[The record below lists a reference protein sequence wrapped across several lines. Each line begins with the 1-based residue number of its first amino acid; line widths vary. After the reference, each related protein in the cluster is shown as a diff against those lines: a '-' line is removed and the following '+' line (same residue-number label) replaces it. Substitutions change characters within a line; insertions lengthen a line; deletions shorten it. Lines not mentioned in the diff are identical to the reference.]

1 MAIRLDLRPGLA
13 GNSGTPAEPA
23 FLTSYL
29 LWPRISVAVPDATLP
44 RQLGNCSRRYPS
56 SATAPALLY
65 LGNRSCVALAP
76 ASLQSSCIPAVVVHP
91 WNRAHIALGCVLNV
105 VSATPAL
112 RCPCVACVPAQAC
125 LAWAFA
131 GTSVH
136 RTLVFIRRNHGY
148 LRALATISG
157 EKCGLGGRLAV
168 IHKRRFL
175 SMADRTATN
184 GDSDPYDGA
193 HKPTREPQVMEQGE
207 IVSKKD

>member
-1 MAIRLDLRPGLA
+1 MAMRLDLRPGLA

-29 LWPRISVAVPDATLP
+29 LRPRTSVAVPDATLH
-44 RQLGNCSRRYPS
+44 RQLL
-56 SATAPALLY
+56 PALPC
-65 LGNRSCVALAP
+65 LGNRSCVALARQP
-76 ASLQSSCIPAVVVHP
+76 LLRCSSSCIPAVVLPP
-91 WNRAHIALGCVLNV
+91 WSRARVALGCGLNV

-112 RCPCVACVPAQAC
+112 RCPCVACVPAQAF

>member
-1 MAIRLDLRPGLA
+1 MQSSSIHVVVR
-13 GNSGTPAEPA
+13 S
-23 FLTSYL
+23 
-29 LWPRISVAVPDATLP
+29 RISVAVPDATLP
-44 RQLGNCSRRYPS
+44 RQLGNCSRRYPNS
-56 SATAPALLY
+56 YFPVVVLPALPC
-65 LGNRSCVALAP
+65 LGNRSCVALARQP
-76 ASLQSSCIPAVVVHP
+76 LLRCSSSCIPAVVLPP
-91 WNRAHIALGCVLNV
+91 WSRARVALGCGLNV

-112 RCPCVACVPAQAC
+112 RCPCVACVPAQAF

-136 RTLVFIRRNHGY
+136 RTLVSIRRNHGY
-148 LRALATISG
+148 LRALATITG

-193 HKPTREPQVMEQGE
+193 HKPTREPQVMEQSE